1 MSDDK
6 LSSSSESEDI
16 KKNEESYEKNLEHQ
30 KKRENIE
37 LSEINTT
44 NEIKNSNLNS
54 VNRNKG
60 FGENNDKTIEK
71 EFDSEI
77 NIKNKENERNS
88 SFNDSHQR
96 KGTGRPRG
104 MINSGFGN
112 NDNMRNTGFGS
123 NRNTGFGNND
133 NMRSTGFG
141 NNDNMRSTGFGN
153 NDNMRST
160 GFGNNDNMRSTGFGN
175 NNRNFGFRNNNNYND
190 RFGGRGQRRY
200 NNRDNID
207 FNYRGR
213 RGGRFPNRNNYRNN
227 MNQNFNYDN
236 FHIDDGTNY
245 YNSGNNNNEKKENE
259 INPRLKNILAEY
271 KDIVFQIEKTYSE
284 LTENE
289 IGNILLEISEKTS
302 QTIFESMND
311 ISSYSLIKKTENHY
325 KKKLHLKPFLDNF
338 ELNIFEEIN
347 LKYLN
352 QTHKEILLYYKVY
365 SIEEKQKLNILNNLP
380 DSFFYEKEE
389 ERRRKLLKNED
400 GIYNYIPIKCT
411 KQHRDEKEKEK
422 CYYSHT
428 YNEIYFHSLIYK
440 TKKCTKKDCPN
451 NSNIELCFNSHNFDN
466 DFRLIYNYID
476 KNLIEL
482 MCIFEKKF
490 KKKIKPYD
498 ECYNFDNIL
507 ESDFNLD
514 TFKVLECNNEFDQ
527 CEKDYH
533 LCYFYHDKSE
543 KRRPPKLFRYCGDIC
558 EKVLMNG
565 KYYPENCPYQNYCH
579 FCHSKYEFYYH
590 SENFRKIVI
599 CVRNRNENGE
609 CEFIETCYGIHNN
622 DEYNRLSKKKKKI
635 DLKEIELKNLIKKY
649 DVLKKTIQHFS
660 CLNCKKLPKDK
671 VFYADKVIHDKKI
684 HFLCKKCK
692 ESCENKCPICQKE
705 MLEDNIIEITI
716 KE

>member
-141 NNDNMRSTGFGN
+141 NN
-153 NDNMRST
+153 
-160 GFGNNDNMRSTGFGN
+160 
-175 NNRNFGFRNNNNYND
+175 NRNFGFRNNNYND

-213 RGGRFPNRNNYRNN
+213 RGGRFQNRNNYRNN

-498 ECYNFDNIL
+498 ECYNFDNIS

-705 MLEDNIIEITI
+705 MLENNLIEITI

>member
-1 MSDDK
+1 
-6 LSSSSESEDI
+6 
-16 KKNEESYEKNLEHQ
+16 
-30 KKRENIE
+30 
-37 LSEINTT
+37 
-44 NEIKNSNLNS
+44 
-54 VNRNKG
+54 
-60 FGENNDKTIEK
+60 
-71 EFDSEI
+71 
-77 NIKNKENERNS
+77 
-88 SFNDSHQR
+88 
-96 KGTGRPRG
+96 
-104 MINSGFGN
+104 
-112 NDNMRNTGFGS
+112 
-123 NRNTGFGNND
+123 
-133 NMRSTGFG
+133 
-141 NNDNMRSTGFGN
+141 
-153 NDNMRST
+153 
-160 GFGNNDNMRSTGFGN
+160 MRSTGFGN
-175 NNRNFGFRNNNNYND
+175 NNRNFGFRNNNYND

-311 ISSYSLIKKTENHY
+311 ISSYSLIKKTENHF

>member
-44 NEIKNSNLNS
+44 NVIKNSDLNS

-112 NDNMRNTGFGS
+112 NDNMR
-123 NRNTGFGNND
+123 
-133 NMRSTGFG
+133 
-141 NNDNMRSTGFGN
+141 
-153 NDNMRST
+153 ST

-175 NNRNFGFRNNNNYND
+175 NNRGFRNNNNYND

-236 FHIDDGTNY
+236 FQIDDGTNY

-498 ECYNFDNIL
+498 ECYNFDNIS

-671 VFYADKVIHDKKI
+671 VFYADKVIHDNKF

>member
-44 NEIKNSNLNS
+44 NEIKKSNLNS
-54 VNRNKG
+54 ENRNKG

-112 NDNMRNTGFGS
+112 NDNMR
-123 NRNTGFGNND
+123 
-133 NMRSTGFG
+133 
-141 NNDNMRSTGFGN
+141 STGFGN

-175 NNRNFGFRNNNNYND
+175 NNRGFRNNNNYND

-259 INPRLKNILAEY
+259 INPRIKNILAEY

-400 GIYNYIPIKCT
+400 GIYNYIPIKCI

-498 ECYNFDNIL
+498 ECYNFDNIS

-565 KYYPENCPYQNYCH
+565 KYYPENCPYKNYCH

-671 VFYADKVIHDKKI
+671 VFYADKVIHDNKI

>member
-44 NEIKNSNLNS
+44 NEIKNRNLNS

-123 NRNTGFGNND
+123 NRN
-133 NMRSTGFG
+133 
-141 NNDNMRSTGFGN
+141 TGFGN

-490 KKKIKPYD
+490 KKK
-498 ECYNFDNIL
+498 
-507 ESDFNLD
+507 
-514 TFKVLECNNEFDQ
+514 
-527 CEKDYH
+527 
-533 LCYFYHDKSE
+533 
-543 KRRPPKLFRYCGDIC
+543 
-558 EKVLMNG
+558 
-565 KYYPENCPYQNYCH
+565 
-579 FCHSKYEFYYH
+579 
-590 SENFRKIVI
+590 
-599 CVRNRNENGE
+599 
-609 CEFIETCYGIHNN
+609 
-622 DEYNRLSKKKKKI
+622 
-635 DLKEIELKNLIKKY
+635 
-649 DVLKKTIQHFS
+649 
-660 CLNCKKLPKDK
+660 
-671 VFYADKVIHDKKI
+671 
-684 HFLCKKCK
+684 
-692 ESCENKCPICQKE
+692 
-705 MLEDNIIEITI
+705 
-716 KE
+716 